1 VIIAKKSTTA
11 PIPIFIILDLLER
24 YSVPTPLAILSTP
37 TVNRTIAKIIIAV
50 TGASVG
56 TTITDIDRI
65 MAADPIAI

>member
-1 VIIAKKSTTA
+1 
-11 PIPIFIILDLLER
+11 
-24 YSVPTPLAILSTP
+24 
-37 TVNRTIAKIIIAV
+37 VNRTIAKIIIAV

>member
-1 VIIAKKSTTA
+1 MIIAKNSTTA

-24 YSVPTPLAILSTP
+24 YSVPIPLAILSTP

-50 TGASVG
+50 TGASLG
-56 TTITDIDRI
+56 TAITVIERI